1 MHKWTRSFPNFLS
14 KATLIF
20 KAQKNAFQMIPLK
33 VLGKSVGLCKTTKRK
48 DQLYI
53 SLLVSVTPSDN
64 SFTIS
69 PHNLAL
75 SHSTLL
81 HSYPVPLKWVC
92 ASSNMCTDIFLEDI
106 KKSTS
111 YFSLFFLHFISF
123 NSKYFY
129 SVSVLIDNILQ
140 FLFRNS
146 SFIHVCVS
154 FKKCIK
160 WNN

>member
-1 MHKWTRSFPNFLS
+1 M
-14 KATLIF
+14 
-20 KAQKNAFQMIPLK
+20 
-33 VLGKSVGLCKTTKRK
+33 
-48 DQLYI
+48 
-53 SLLVSVTPSDN
+53 TPSDN
-64 SFTIS
+64 SFSIS

-92 ASSNMCTDIFLEDI
+92 ASSNTYNMCKDIFLEDI

-111 YFSLFFLHFISF
+111 YFLLFFLHFISF
-123 NSKYFY
+123 SSKYVY
-129 SVSVLIDNILQ
+129 LVSVLDNILQ

-154 FKKCIK
+154 FKKCINPIVTHFFAQSQASGTALF
-160 WNN
+160 WAIHMYCVSVFSTPQYAHVQAIFGEGFHS